1 MTRTD
6 KRCEHLPVK
15 VSSIYSNGCYTGTV
29 GVSILNSRP
38 FLSHAVE
45 PLVFDCI
52 SQPNNISVVVSCVSN
67 KPVTV
72 DCYLDSIL
80 QSSCEYDIQ
89 HTEMAEQITYCYTTV
104 GSYNA
109 YCTLLLHGMIQ
120 CSNVLCK
127 CLHCRW
133 HVQCPVLPQS
143 HSRTTQ
149 LHSHCPRPGW
159 ASEQERCSL

>member
-1 MTRTD
+1 MLYWH
-6 KRCEHLPVK
+6 CWCVLLHFN
-15 VSSIYSNGCYTGTV
+15 SS
-29 GVSILNSRP
+29 SILNCRP

-89 HTEMAEQITYCYTTV
+89 HTEMEGQIMYCYPNV
-104 GSYNA
+104 VSYH
-109 YCTLLLHGMIQ
+109 TLLLHGMIQ

-127 CLHCRW
+127 RLLCRW

-159 ASEQERCSL
+159 ASEQERCSLWGSVLVLEIVL